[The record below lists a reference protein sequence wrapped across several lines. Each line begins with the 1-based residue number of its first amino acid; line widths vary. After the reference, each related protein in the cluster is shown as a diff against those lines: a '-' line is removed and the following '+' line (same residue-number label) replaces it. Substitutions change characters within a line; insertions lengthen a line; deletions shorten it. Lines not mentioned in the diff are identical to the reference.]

1 MEGGGSSSPGG
12 YTGGGY
18 IGGSNT
24 AGVNFGGGTT
34 GGRNTGGGSSGGSN
48 TGGVNTGGGDI
59 EVDSSGLARCWSAA
73 PRVGTAAP
81 LPIPL
86 GGPLPRAASAAVTTT
101 AASNMHWASTTNPA
115 SNTYTVAAT
124 NWPSNTNS
132 ASYTNTAGS
141 PGARHPPVSERRHGS
156 TTYSTSKN
164 SAASGNSPT
173 RLAVS
178 ASKNRSASGNSPTR
192 MAVSASKNS
201 SASGNSPT
209 RMAIS
214 ASKNS
219 SASGNSPTRMAISGR
234 FTALGKSASIATLE
248 LREDK
253 ALHALLQTVRV
264 VEARERR
271 EGKAVGERRAALLR
285 PRPAWTP
292 SG

>member
-214 ASKNS
+214 
-219 SASGNSPTRMAISGR
+219 GR